1 MFSRTVLARHVLF
14 TLLCS
19 GALLGQQKPAGV
31 GPAGVL
37 EFPVIFQQ
45 DVTAGHTAA
54 GTKVAAKLTVA
65 TLVNGTVFP
74 RGAVFSGEVTE
85 SVKKSS
91 AEPSRLSIRMDSAQW
106 KNGTA
111 PIKVYLTAW
120 YYPDKTETGSQN
132 LQYQPQDQANSPRNW
147 NGAGAYPTPGSPI
160 NEKFP
165 GADSNKETTSVPATP
180 NSVTSNHRVLM
191 KNVESAVSND
201 GIVELSCKRSN
212 IKLDRLTT
220 YVLAGNDLAAAK

>member
-1 MFSRTVLARHVLF
+1 MFSRTMLARHAVLS
-14 TLLCS
+14 LLCC

-31 GPAGVL
+31 GPSGVL
-37 EFPVIFQQ
+37 EFPVIMQQ
-45 DVTAGHTAA
+45 DVAAGKTAA

-74 RGAVFSGEVTE
+74 RGAIFSGEVTE
-85 SVKKSS
+85 SLKKS
-91 AEPSRLSIRMDSAQW
+91 ANDPSLLAIRMDSVQW
-106 KNGTA
+106 KNGSA

-120 YYPDKTETGSQN
+120 YYPEKTETGSQN

-147 NGAGAYPTPGSPI
+147 NGAGAYPTPNSPI

-165 GADSNKETTSVPATP
+165 GADSDKESTSVPTTP

-191 KNVESAVSND
+191 KNVDSAVGND
-201 GIVELSCKRSN
+201 GGVELSCKRSN

-220 YVLAGNDLAAAK
+220 YVLAAGDLAAR

>member
-1 MFSRTVLARHVLF
+1 MFSRTVLARHVVLS
-14 TLLCS
+14 LLCS

-31 GPAGVL
+31 GPSGVL
-37 EFPVIFQQ
+37 EFPVIMQQ
-45 DVTAGHTAA
+45 DVTAGKTAV

-74 RGAVFSGEVTE
+74 RGAVFSGEITE
-85 SVKKSS
+85 SLKKS
-91 AEPSRLSIRMDSAQW
+91 AADPSLLAIRMDSVQW
-106 KNGTA
+106 KNGSA

-120 YYPDKTETGSQN
+120 YYPERTETGQQN
-132 LQYQPQDQANSPRNW
+132 LQYQPADAANSPKNW
-147 NGAGAYPTPGSPI
+147 NGAGAYPVPNSPI

-165 GADSNKETTSVPATP
+165 GADSDKESTSVPTTP

-191 KNVESAVSND
+191 KNVDSMLGSD
-201 GIVELSCKRSN
+201 GAVELSCKRSN

-220 YVLAGNDLAAAK
+220 YVLAANDLAAAK

>member
-1 MFSRTVLARHVLF
+1 MFSRTVLARRVLL

-19 GALLGQQKPAGV
+19 GTLLGQQKPAGV
-31 GPAGVL
+31 GPSGVL
-37 EFPVIFQQ
+37 EFPVIMQQ
-45 DVTAGHTAA
+45 EVTAGKTTV
-54 GTKVAAKLTVA
+54 GTKVAAKLAVA

-85 SVKKSS
+85 SLKKSS
-91 AEPSRLSIRMDSAQW
+91 SDPSLLAIRMDSVQW

-120 YYPDKTETGSQN
+120 YYPDRTETGQQN

-147 NGAGAYPTPGSPI
+147 NGAGAYPLPNSPI

-165 GADSNKETTSVPATP
+165 GADSDKESTSVPTTP

-191 KNVESAVSND
+191 KNVDSAVNNQ
-201 GIVELSCKRSN
+201 GVVELSCRRSN

-220 YVLAGNDLAAAK
+220 YVFAVSDLASAK